1 MSPYTLRH
9 FSLQQ
14 KREEFL
20 RHLQEQDEE
29 LVAQEAELKERQRQA
44 EEEERMKS
52 DEDHNRDSALLQFDY
67 ASYRSSSQ
75 MSGLDESLQSPDSIL
90 DSDSSLL
97 SPVPGSTLWEDE
109 LSEVVLEKGNQ
120 GLGFSILDFAVS
132 CLVVHVHV
140 SIQQN

>member
-1 MSPYTLRH
+1 M
-9 FSLQQ
+9 
-14 KREEFL
+14 
-20 RHLQEQDEE
+20 RHLREQDEE

-52 DEDHNRDSALLQFDY
+52 DEDHNRDSALLFDY
-67 ASYRSSSQ
+67 TSYRSSSQ

-109 LSEVVLEKGNQ
+109 LSEVILEKGNQ

-132 CLVVHVHV
+132 
-140 SIQQN
+140 